1 MEKQSLEAG
10 VLPLNKEENIC
21 ALVLGTR
28 LGMQAMLGGG
38 YEHLQR
44 HIDAAEWALKPEV
57 KCLFGD
63 ETASVFP
70 GEDAAGET
78 MAEAAEPLL
87 FMRWQKK
94 CDGWLLLPC
103 EEGEHNGE
111 HLKEAVIACAV
122 HEKRPA
128 AYLRW
133 LIENNA
139 FCSTMADCAE
149 RLVEGDEEAFP
160 ELSAGDGLRF
170 VKDLAPY
177 RKRRQRMLGG
187 AGAVIASA
195 AFLCGVDSIGE
206 SMRDEVIR
214 TFLAQI
220 LTEEIMPCIS
230 DDRQEGLAYAARVC
244 TYLENACGQVKWP
257 EMGESLIARYMASVI
272 PTINEYVHANG
283 TLPLRLCMALSALIM
298 LYAGVRRNDDGKFT
312 LPAEAGDADIS
323 DDETALQAFSYM
335 SCDMPPE
342 SLAYAALSDHE
353 IWGCDLREIDGIED
367 AVTADLR
374 DMQLLGA
381 RAALQEVT
389 K

>member
-10 VLPLNKEENIC
+10 ILPLNKEQNIC
-21 ALVLGTR
+21 AIVLGTR

-44 HIDAAEWALKPEV
+44 HIEVGEWVLKPEV

-63 ETASVFP
+63 ETALVFP
-70 GEDAAGET
+70 REDAERET

-87 FMRWQKK
+87 FMRWQNG
-94 CDGWLLLPC
+94 CGGWLLLPC

-122 HEKRPA
+122 YKKRPA
-128 AYLRW
+128 TYLRW
-133 LIENNA
+133 LIEKNA

-149 RLVEGDEEAFP
+149 RLVEGDAEAFP

-187 AGAVIASA
+187 AGAVIAST
-195 AFLCGVDSIGE
+195 AFLCGVDSIGD
-206 SMRDEVIR
+206 SMRDDVIR
-214 TFLAQI
+214 TLLAQT
-220 LTEEIMPCIS
+220 LTEEIMPCIT

-257 EMGESLIARYMASVI
+257 EMGEDLIARFMASVV
-272 PTINEYVHANG
+272 PTVNEYAAANG
-283 TLPLRLCMALSALIM
+283 MLPPRLCMALSALIM

-323 DDETALQAFSYM
+323 DNETALQAFSRM

-367 AVTADLR
+367 TVTADLR